1 MLRRSLHF
9 GMIRV
14 TLYYYSTQLH
24 YPFVV
29 QKYGYMASL
38 DFPRVLY
45 GSEDGLA
52 DATGSATPDAE
63 WRQACG
69 DSPARF
75 EFRARAPFHPLHF
88 LCFICQ
94 RWPGSIRWHG
104 TFWLDNAPDYRFEL
118 AIFAG
123 SSRYRPVGVW
133 RAVCSDG
140 GPARPD
146 AGASADGRTWHRK
159 YGDRFQY
166 LVAYGDPVDES
177 HLDSQLRA
185 CLVTPEHHSPG
196 VRALGDLTSNRLA

>member
-1 MLRRSLHF
+1 
-9 GMIRV
+9 MIRV
-14 TLYYYSTQLH
+14 TLYHHSIHLNYSAI
-24 YPFVV
+24 V

-45 GSEDGLA
+45 RSENGTAHAAGLA
-52 DATGSATPDAE
+52 APDTE
-63 WRQACG
+63 WRQACS

-94 RWPGSIRWHG
+94 RWPGAVRWHG

-133 RAVCSDG
+133 QAVCSDG
-140 GPARPD
+140 GSGRRD
-146 AGASADGRTWHRK
+146 AGTSADEHTWDRR

-185 CLVTPEHHSPG
+185 CLVTSELHSPG
-196 VRALGDLTSNRLA
+196 VRTLGDLTSNRLS